1 MKRLLLIAF
10 CLFVFFV
17 TQASSNN
24 TSSTT
29 AMGVGQ
35 NEWVCIG
42 KVTACI
48 KTEPHPYGTVS
59 IAIRQYDVKESDK
72 DFILWV
78 MVINEKTF
86 YRVQDTKLEVY
97 YSVAFGSFPHFCYGC
112 GQYHE
117 FNATFTDKSGNQYYI
132 FI

>member
-72 DFILWV
+72 DFILC
-78 MVINEKTF
+78 KTEFIYNSFDIGIF
-86 YRVQDTKLEVY
+86 YFAHCKKQV
-97 YSVAFGSFPHFCYGC
+97 FC
-112 GQYHE
+112 
-117 FNATFTDKSGNQYYI
+117 
-132 FI
+132 